1 MSSRYS
7 SQHLFYKKWWEC
19 EKKQYCESNQSNTC
33 VYQKLFILFFKKI
46 EKPEKSGNPHN
57 EQWNYYGEYKD
68 NQNPNC
74 RASIYRASYPP
85 KSILST
91 PLTSTAKIE
100 IIAKI
105 FTFLSMN
112 ISLITA
118 SSITHFMPPVGVEP
132 TRPFE
137 HLAVLYFNAGGES
150 RTPMPFRAH
159 DFESCVSANST
170 TPAFIIVG
178 GTCIPIPPRR
188 RRIILS
194 FHCGFWKIWYDRLH
208 D

>member
-118 SSITHFMPPVGVEP
+118 SSMTHFMPPVGVEP

-137 HLAVLYFNAGGES
+137 HRFL
-150 RTPMPFRAH
+150 R
-159 DFESCVSANST
+159 
-170 TPAFIIVG
+170 PA
-178 GTCIPIPPRR
+178 CIPIPPRR